1 MFGKDTLRALMD
13 GKVLTL
19 PDFSLRIR
27 MDENGIVHKISFPDK
42 NGGWTETTV
51 DLNKFM
57 RQEMILAETYDLTFQ
72 EALLAL
78 ASGKVVACESDPR
91 IRIQLKE
98 GIVIQTCI
106 GKTTVVKGL
115 SISESDMTAGWRI
128 ADEQIKVPKQIEE
141 KTDDE
146 GQIEAG
152 GDSVEISEDQTF
164 EGQNEVKDYRCES
177 RKEQVIR
184 LKKDEN
190 ALVKILSDSAY
201 PINMREIVNKY
212 LTYTD
217 HRGITGVE
225 KSKIMSRLRGR
236 LVVLSEEGTVQI
248 AGQGKYRTYAL
259 A

>member
-42 NGGWTETTV
+42 NGWTETTV

-106 GKTTVVKGL
+106 GKTAVVKGL

-141 KTDDE
+141 KTDDG

-152 GDSVEISEDQTF
+152 GDSVEISE
-164 EGQNEVKDYRCES
+164 EQNEVKDYRYES
-177 RKEQVIR
+177 KKEQVIR

-248 AGQGKYRTYAL
+248 TGQGKYRTYAL

>member
-42 NGGWTETTV
+42 NGWTETTV

-106 GKTTVVKGL
+106 GKTAVVKGL

-128 ADEQIKVPKQIEE
+128 ADEQIRVPKQIEE

-146 GQIEAG
+146 GRIESG
-152 GDSVEISEDQTF
+152 GDSVEISE
-164 EGQNEVKDYRCES
+164 EQNEVKDYRCES

-248 AGQGKYRTYAL
+248 TGQGKYRTYAL